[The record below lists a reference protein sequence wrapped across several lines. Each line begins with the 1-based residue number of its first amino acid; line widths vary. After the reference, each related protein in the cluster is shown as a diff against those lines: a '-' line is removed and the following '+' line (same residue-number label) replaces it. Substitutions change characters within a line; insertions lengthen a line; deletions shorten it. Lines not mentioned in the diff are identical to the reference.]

1 MPGLKYCIEFRLIV
15 ISTMEFTQ
23 RVKED
28 NIRNVDDLGMNIREL
43 LSTKV
48 LCINS
53 NTGVP
58 VTQHTML
65 KTIKQSLFLTAE
77 TIISF

>member
-28 NIRNVDDLGMNIREL
+28 YIRNVDDLGMNIREL
-43 LSTKV
+43 LRTKV

-58 VTQHTML
+58 VTHNT
-65 KTIKQSLFLTAE
+65 
-77 TIISF
+77 